1 MWTPK
6 QLLHSDAV
14 ESLRQ
19 SGFKEEFIQFLGWMS
34 GTASAVNNSK
44 NPAKA
49 ASTLLDKPSLAP
61 MLEKFF
67 KRKTDSLAPVDEY
80 QSGHAGSLWDGFQER
95 VREAQRARTHDDS
108 FKVNENRIS
117 DWAADSPEQ
126 AELDNE

>member
-1 MWTPK
+1 MWTPT
-6 QLLHSDAV
+6 QLIHSDVV
-14 ESLRQ
+14 ETLRQ

-49 ASTLLDKPSLAP
+49 ASTLLGKPSLTP

-67 KRKTDSLAPVDEY
+67 KRKTDSLAGRSHGYRAAEGLLD
-80 QSGHAGSLWDGFQER
+80 DFQEQ
-95 VREAQRARTHDDS
+95 VREAERARTYDDS
-108 FKVNENRIS
+108 FKVNEDRIS

>member
-6 QLLHSDAV
+6 QLIQSDVV
-14 ESLRQ
+14 ETLRQ

-49 ASTLLDKPSLAP
+49 ARTLLDKPSLTP
-61 MLEKFF
+61 MLDKFF
-67 KRKTDSLAPVDEY
+67 KRKTASLAGPPSY
-80 QSGHAGSLWDGFQER
+80 SGLAGRLLDDFQEQ
-95 VREAQRARTHDDS
+95 VREAERARTHDDS
-108 FKVNENRIS
+108 FKVNEDRIS
-117 DWAADSPEQ
+117 DWAADGPEQ

>member
-6 QLLHSDAV
+6 QLLHSDVV
-14 ESLRQ
+14 ETLRE

-34 GTASAVNNSK
+34 GTTSAINNSK

-49 ASTLLDKPSLAP
+49 ARTLLDKPSLVP

-67 KRKTDSLAPVDEY
+67 ERKAASLAAPPCY
-80 QSGHAGSLWDGFQER
+80 SWAAGRLLDDFQET

-108 FKVNENRIS
+108 FKVNEHRIS
-117 DWAADSPEQ
+117 DWAEGSEAQ